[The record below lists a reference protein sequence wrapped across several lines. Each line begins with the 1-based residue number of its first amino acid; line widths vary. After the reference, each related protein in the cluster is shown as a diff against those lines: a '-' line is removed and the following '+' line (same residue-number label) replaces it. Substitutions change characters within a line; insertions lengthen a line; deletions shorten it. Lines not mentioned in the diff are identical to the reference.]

1 MTTKRRGAGDGS
13 VYRRLDGRWAGTV
26 SAGYTVKGRRRA
38 TVYGKTRQEIVA
50 KLRDLQRN
58 QADGL
63 PVIDKR
69 TTVATFLE
77 GWLERVAPRLRP
89 ATLLRYRG
97 LVRDQLI
104 PHLGRTRLASL
115 APAEVSKMLAA
126 LQTGGLSPRTASH
139 ARAVLRAALSDA
151 EKWGLVFRNV
161 AKLTDP
167 VKVPAPSPKML
178 PVEDVHKM
186 LDAVGG
192 TDVENAVTLALY
204 SGLRAGEVLGL
215 RWSDVSF
222 DAGQLTVNV
231 ALQRLG
237 TDKGRAE
244 SRLVEPKSAT
254 SHRTLQLPRPALVAL
269 RAERQRQV
277 ERQLAAGSRWR
288 PSIEGL
294 VFTGPTGQP
303 LVPTSVTRAYQ
314 RALRAAG
321 LPLLRF
327 HHLRHLHAGL
337 MLGSGAEIATVSHL
351 LGHSSVALTASTYAG
366 IMPALKR
373 EAAQRFERLL
383 GR

>member
-1 MTTKRRGAGDGS
+1 MSTRRRGKGEGS
-13 VYRRLDGRWAGTV
+13 IYQRSDGRWAGTV
-26 SAGYTVKGRRRA
+26 SAGWLRSGRRRV
-38 TVYGKTRQEIVA
+38 TVYARTRQEIVA

-63 PVIDKR
+63 PVIDQR
-69 TTVATFLE
+69 TTVALFLE

-97 LVRDQLI
+97 LARSQLI
-104 PHLGRTRLASL
+104 PHLGRIRLASL
-115 APAEVSKMLAA
+115 SPADVSKMLAG
-126 LQTGGLSPRTASH
+126 LQAQGLSPRTASH
-139 ARAVLRAALSDA
+139 ARAVLRAALSDG
-151 EKWGLVFRNV
+151 EKWGLVARNV
-161 AKLTDP
+161 AKLTDA

-178 PVEDVHKM
+178 PVDDIHRV
-186 LDAVGG
+186 LDAVSG

-222 DAGQLTVNV
+222 EAGQLTVSH

-237 TDKGRAE
+237 AE
-244 SRLVEPKSAT
+244 TRLVEPKSAT
-254 SHRTLQLPRPALVAL
+254 SHRTLQLPGPALEAL
-269 RAERQRQV
+269 RAERQRQAT
-277 ERQLAAGSRWR
+277 RQLAAGSRWR
-288 PSIEGL
+288 QPIPGL
-294 VFTGPTGQP
+294 VFTDTTGAP
-303 LVPTSVTRAYQ
+303 LVPTSVTRAFQ

-321 LPLLRF
+321 LPPLRF

-373 EAAQRFERLL
+373 EAAERFERLL
-383 GR
+383 SRPG